1 MINIVI
7 SDEYLERVEE
17 GLLTSAAET
26 VLQLSGITDEVE
38 MSVVIESDEQLSD
51 LNQRFLGINA
61 PTDVLSFPADE
72 MDPDSGLRILGDVI
86 ISFPRAVEQA
96 AAANEKLE
104 DELQLLVV
112 HGTLHILGYDHATA
126 EDKTTMWLEQQRA
139 LDKLGCKITRLPE

>member
-7 SDEYLERVEE
+7 SDEYLEKVEE
-17 GLLTSAAET
+17 DLLTSAAET